1 MFAGG
6 CLSDYLARHSCTEE
20 VARYFFKQLLDALA
34 FCHSRKI
41 VYRDIKPA
49 NVLITGTQPPFLKL
63 CDFGLVSAACV
74 GGRGWWGF
82 QAVVSQGVRQGRT
95 AAAAAAAATP
105 TSLLLCCWSAQH
117 AELPLSVWFPSC

>member
-1 MFAGG
+1 MLPAQTQKLMHTCFCAGG

-74 GGRGWWGF
+74 CGGGLGRWGF
-82 QAVVSQGVRQGRT
+82 QAVASRQNSRCCCYCCHAYFS
-95 AAAAAAAATP
+95 AA
-105 TSLLLCCWSAQH
+105 LLLVGPAR
-117 AELPLSVWFPSC
+117 